1 MYWGTP
7 MPTDEVDGLLAE
19 FVTLRVELEGTW
31 EERRLLME
39 HGIAR
44 GHIDAGAVAA
54 LRERS
59 AQLRAELFAVH
70 RQVQA
75 LVPLGTLA
83 PYYSWRP
90 PPRDH

>member
-1 MYWGTP
+1 

-54 LRERS
+54 L
-59 AQLRAELFAVH
+59 
-70 RQVQA
+70 
-75 LVPLGTLA
+75 LA
-83 PYYSWRP
+83 IRKTA
-90 PPRDH
+90 